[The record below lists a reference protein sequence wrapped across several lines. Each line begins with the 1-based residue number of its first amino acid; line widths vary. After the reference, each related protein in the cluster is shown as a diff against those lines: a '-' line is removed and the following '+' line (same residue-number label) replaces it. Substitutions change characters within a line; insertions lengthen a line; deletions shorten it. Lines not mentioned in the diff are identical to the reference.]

1 MSGSDAK
8 QAPTILVLDD
18 DAAMRMALTRILERG
33 GFSVVSAGTGAE
45 ALAALEAHATR
56 VALLLVD
63 LKLPDMF
70 GREFVHHAVQRFGER
85 PVLYLSGVDQEGR
98 SDALHQRANFLG
110 KPFNNEEL
118 LSRVRALLPRTPRR

>member
-8 QAPTILVLDD
+8 QPPMILVLDD
-18 DAAMRMALTRILERG
+18 DAAMRMALIRILERA
-33 GFSVVSAGTGAE
+33 GFPVVSAGTGAE
-45 ALAALEAHATR
+45 ALAALEAQQDR

-98 SDALHQRANFLG
+98 SDALQQRANFLG

-118 LSRVRALLPRTPRR
+118 LRRVRSLLPRSLPH